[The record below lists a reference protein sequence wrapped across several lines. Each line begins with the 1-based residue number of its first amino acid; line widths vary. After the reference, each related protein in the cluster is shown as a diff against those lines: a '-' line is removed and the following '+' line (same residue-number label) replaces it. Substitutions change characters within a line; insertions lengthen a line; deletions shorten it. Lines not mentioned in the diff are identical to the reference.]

1 MSSKR
6 TFTVSEMLGK
16 KAFSADDVTIG
27 KITKIIDQSDS
38 AHDDPNKLCDIE
50 KDLFQIVV
58 EIDHSIFS
66 VLNESMEVL
75 FSSQTLDIVVEE
87 GIKLKLPKE
96 LISSYIEQSK

>member
-1 MSSKR
+1 MI
-6 TFTVSEMLGK
+6 GK
-16 KAFSADDVTIG
+16 KAFSAEDIAIG

-38 AHDDPNKLCDIE
+38 AQDDTNKLCDIE

-58 EIDHSIFS
+58 EIDHSLFS

>member
-1 MSSKR
+1 MSCER
-6 TFTVSEMLGK
+6 IFTISEMLGK
-16 KAFSADDVTIG
+16 KAFSVDDVAIG

-38 AHDDPNKLCDIE
+38 EQDNPNKLCDIE

-58 EIDHSIFS
+58 EIDHTIFD

-75 FSSQTLDIVVEE
+75 FSSQTLEIVVEE

-96 LISSYIEQSK
+96 LINSYIKQSK

>member
-1 MSSKR
+1 MSCER
-6 TFTVSEMLGK
+6 IFTISEMLGK
-16 KAFSADDVTIG
+16 KAFSADDIAIG

-38 AHDDPNKLCDIE
+38 EQDNPNKLCDIE

-58 EIDHSIFS
+58 EIDHTIFD

-75 FSSQTLDIVVEE
+75 FSSQTLEIVVEE

-96 LISSYIEQSK
+96 LINSYIKQSK